1 MKKDAKSF
9 WSYLGLFIGLFGLDF
24 LSKWWVQGHLV
35 PMQWAA
41 YGYPYGGIGVFANFL
56 GIELS
61 IVHVGN
67 RGAAWGSFSG
77 MHLPLLIIRMVITG
91 LLLIYILI
99 WNKVKQ
105 QLVPLVMIFTG
116 AVGNIVD
123 CFIYGHVVDMIHL
136 NFWGY
141 SYPVFNLADAYIC
154 LGVAI
159 FIVQSFINKKK
170 CK

>member
-1 MKKDAKSF
+1 MKKSVRHL
-9 WSYLGLFIGLFGLDF
+9 WLYCGLFAGLLLLDF
-24 LSKWWVQGHLV
+24 LSKWWVQSHLV
-35 PMQWAA
+35 PMQWAPH
-41 YGYPYGGIGVFANFL
+41 GYPYGGVGVFANFL
-56 GIELS
+56 GIEMS

-77 MHLPLLIIRMVITG
+77 MHLPLLIMRMLITG

-105 QLVPLVMIFTG
+105 QIVPLVMILAG
-116 AVGNIVD
+116 AIGNIID
-123 CFIYGHVVDMIHL
+123 CFVYGHVVDMIHL
-136 NFWGY
+136 NFGGY

-154 LGVAI
+154 LGVAV
-159 FIVQSFINKKK
+159 FIVQSFIIKKK